1 MTATRPLSVAIAMLL
16 AVALAGCDK
25 PNPNETVGQKLD
37 RAVETTREKATE
49 AGDKIAATANKVTDK
64 IEAKS
69 EQAAR
74 TFESS
79 DAKAALSD
87 TAITASVK
95 AGLLKDP
102 DLSAVKIEVETNN
115 GVVALNGVAKDPA
128 ARERAEVIAKSVK
141 GVNGVRNNVV
151 VRQS

>member
-1 MTATRPLSVAIAMLL
+1 MITMRPRSLAIAMLL
-16 AVALAGCDK
+16 AIPLAACDRMK
-25 PNPNETVGQKLD
+25 PNETVGQKLD
-37 RAVETTREKATE
+37 RAVEVTKEKTAE
-49 AGDKIAATANKVTDK
+49 AGDKIAATANKVTEK

-69 EQAAR
+69 EQAASK
-74 TFESS
+74 FESS
-79 DAKAALSD
+79 DAKVALSD

-141 GVNGVRNNVV
+141 GVNDVHNNVV
-151 VRQS
+151 VKRS